1 MEDSVSAKEAIDVK
15 KGRKR
20 KRKKK
25 KNPAAT
31 DGKNGG
37 GANVKKERKRSEK
50 AFGVWCGNTKHW
62 VPQIPFNY

>member
-25 KNPAAT
+25 ESSC
-31 DGKNGG
+31 NGWKEWRRSKCEKR
-37 GANVKKERKRSEK
+37 KKEK
-50 AFGVWCGNTKHW
+50 
-62 VPQIPFNY
+62 

>member
-1 MEDSVSAKEAIDVK
+1 MWRKEEK
-15 KGRKR
+15 EKE
-20 KRKKK
+20 KK

-37 GANVKKERKRSEK
+37 GANVKRERKRSEK